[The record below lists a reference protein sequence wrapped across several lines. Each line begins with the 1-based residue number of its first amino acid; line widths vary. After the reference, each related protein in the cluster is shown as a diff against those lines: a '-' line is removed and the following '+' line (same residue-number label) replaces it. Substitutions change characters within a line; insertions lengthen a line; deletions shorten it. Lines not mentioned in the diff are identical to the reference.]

1 VGEAERWFNHCSQG
15 EALALVDD
23 LRIRRLIG
31 REFPEMGLTPTQMIK
46 AGQITGDDIL
56 FHYGKALPD
65 EVKATKERPSLGQA
79 EGMARVAPV
88 YIKLLEHHWD
98 RLREQSIAFRTQLS
112 PPTIETLFAAE
123 VCHKAYNAVQSG
135 APLLP
140 SSSWSRVFDAPF
152 DLRTSGSVT
161 GGTIEVRLLVEE
173 EFLFPHLVSHLEA
186 EPSQFTQ
193 FGDWKEQLGR
203 LVQLCLERAENISRS
218 CCLPSGMYY
227 LGRNRQKG
235 LSWHFPAYVCQFI
248 LSHLHLETAPRF
260 HTEPRSDGLWVL
272 MPEEF
277 RAITL
282 AVDTRDHIDRDQE
295 VLVKQV
301 KDNVKIPVWQQISHA
316 LIDLKINSDQL
327 QATLTTII
335 ERGNFKGTC
344 SLCEEY
350 FPPSQSA

>member
-1 VGEAERWFNHCSQG
+1 VVEADRWFTSCSQD
-15 EALALVDD
+15 EALTLVDD

-46 AGQITGDDIL
+46 AGQLTGDDIL
-56 FHYGKALPD
+56 LHYGKAPPD
-65 EVKATKERPSLGQA
+65 KVKATKEMPSLGQA
-79 EGMARVAPV
+79 EGVARVAPV

-98 RLREQSIAFRTQLS
+98 RLREQAIAFRTQLS
-112 PPTIETLFAAE
+112 PPVIETLFAAE

-152 DLRTSGSVT
+152 NLRPSGSVT

-186 EPSQFTQ
+186 EPSQFAQ
-193 FGDWKEQLGR
+193 FGDWKDQLGR
-203 LVQLCLERAENISRS
+203 LIQICLERAENISRI

-235 LSWHFPAYVCQFI
+235 LSWHFPAYICQFI
-248 LSHLHLETAPRF
+248 LNHLHLETAPKF
-260 HTEPRSDGLWVL
+260 HTEVRSDGLWEL

-277 RAITL
+277 RAFTL
-282 AVDTRDHIDRDQE
+282 AVDTRDHIDRYQE

-301 KDNVKIPVWQQISHA
+301 KDNAELPVWQQISHD
-316 LIDLKINSDQL
+316 LTDLKIKSDQL

-344 SLCEEY
+344 SLCEGY